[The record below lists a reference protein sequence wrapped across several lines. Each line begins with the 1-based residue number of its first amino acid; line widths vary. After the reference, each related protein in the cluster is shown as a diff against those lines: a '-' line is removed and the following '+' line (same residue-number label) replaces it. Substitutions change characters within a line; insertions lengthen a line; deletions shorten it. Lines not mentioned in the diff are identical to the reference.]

1 MRRHTMHAT
10 VELIAIT
17 PNSEKVIEQ
26 AGRTCY
32 RSASRTGP
40 DSKKNF
46 ISKIIENGH
55 HSVLEH
61 AYATFRVTEV
71 SRSFTHQLVRHRL
84 CAFSQR
90 SQRYVDEESFAF
102 VEPKSVR
109 EKIEAHRLFSKF
121 IAEAKDAYSKLQ
133 ELGIKNEDARFVLPN
148 AAQSEIVISA
158 NFRQLRH
165 IFCVRCDR
173 YAQWEIREATLQMLR
188 IMKKEAPSVFGD
200 FEINE
205 EAATAYTPFLS

>member
-1 MRRHTMHAT
+1 MR

-17 PNSEKVIEQ
+17 PDAERVIEQ

-32 RSASRTGP
+32 QSSARIGP
-40 DSKKNF
+40 NSEKDF
-46 ISKIIENGH
+46 IPKVMENGH

-61 AYATFRVTEV
+61 ACAAFRVTEV

-90 SQRYVDEESFAF
+90 SQRYVDEKSFAF

-109 EKIEAHRLFSKF
+109 QKPEAHRLFGEF
-121 IAEAKDAYSKLQ
+121 MAGAKDTYRELQKL
-133 ELGIKNEDARFVLPN
+133 GVNNEHARFVLPN
-148 AAQSEIVISA
+148 AVESEIVISA

-173 YAQWEIREATLQMLR
+173 HAHPRHGM
-188 IMKKEAPSVFGD
+188 
-200 FEINE
+200 
-205 EAATAYTPFLS
+205 TA

>member
-1 MRRHTMHAT
+1 MHAR

-17 PNSEKVIEQ
+17 PDAEKLIET

-32 RSASRTGP
+32 DSTPKAKPNSAR
-40 DSKKNF
+40 DF
-46 ISKIIENGH
+46 IANIIRNGH

-61 AYATFRVTEV
+61 ACATFRITEA

-90 SQRYVDEESFAF
+90 SQRYVDEKSFAF
-102 VEPKSVR
+102 VEPESIR
-109 EKIEAHRLFSKF
+109 QEPEARRLFGEF
-121 IAEAKDAYSKLQ
+121 LNEAKDAYGRLQ
-133 ELGIKNEDARFVLPN
+133 ELGISNEDARFVLPN
-148 AAQSEIVISA
+148 AVQSEIVISA

-173 YAQWEIREATLQMLR
+173 HAQWEIREVALQMLR
-188 IMKKEAPSVFGD
+188 IMKKEAPSVFRD

-205 EAATAYTPFLS
+205 ETATAHTPFWS